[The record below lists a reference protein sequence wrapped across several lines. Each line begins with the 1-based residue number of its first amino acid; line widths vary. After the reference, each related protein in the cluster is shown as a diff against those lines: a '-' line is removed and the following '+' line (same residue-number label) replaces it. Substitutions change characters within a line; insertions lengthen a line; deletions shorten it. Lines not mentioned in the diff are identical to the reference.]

1 MQIVL
6 NVKLMLIIRE
16 KLTIEV
22 FIMVTN
28 IREIFGKFSP
38 MPTEPSPSPAPEESA
53 ELVLQHSPLP
63 TISEH
68 TGNQPA
74 LDMTRMSGVGE
85 TKK

>member
-1 MQIVL
+1 
-6 NVKLMLIIRE
+6 
-16 KLTIEV
+16 
-22 FIMVTN
+22 
-28 IREIFGKFSP
+28 

-85 TKK
+85 ERKKVCGKCADCLACKKKKAE